1 LKLIYQ
7 GLIFF
12 NKLLGEIMITKIAI
26 ENFKGIKDRVVI
38 DLKPITLLFG
48 PNSAG
53 KSTIVQV
60 LHYARE
66 IFCRENYDPK
76 ETELG
81 GHMDLGGFKN
91 LVHRHNIDASIVIRF
106 DMDALDAAPL
116 RWPIFEEFDG
126 SSYDYCEALLSN
138 IYEQE
143 NAFVEITIKWDKSL
157 DRPLVTEYNVGLN
170 NEMIARSSL
179 TGVNDADYT
188 SEYSIELT
196 DKINQYVGEDIDE
209 LKVGIQLHGSAIP
222 EFEKLV
228 SMTIDFDIESFD
240 DEQKEK
246 EIKQRIKRILSTL
259 INGPGYMVTKE
270 LSSMRY
276 IGPIRDVPPR
286 NFSPVK
292 FPDESR
298 WANGLAAWDI
308 LYEQDEAFF
317 NKVNDWLEN
326 KLDTEHQIHLK
337 EYRELDNDS
346 NLMLTV
352 LREGFLDDPED
363 FKGQILELD
372 TLKRI
377 YLSNALGVE
386 VMPSDIGVGIS
397 QLLPVIV
404 GVLSKDDGSF
414 LAIEQPELH
423 LHPAI
428 QVNLADLFIEK
439 IGQWPQNKCR
449 YIIETHSEHFML
461 RFLRRIREKEKAQD
475 PSFVLDRNDLNVVI
489 IKEAGEKAENG
500 KINTRMIP
508 YSIPIDEKGQFEV
521 NWPDGFFEER
531 YDEYFS

>member
-1 LKLIYQ
+1 
-7 GLIFF
+7 
-12 NKLLGEIMITKIAI
+12 M
-26 ENFKGIKDRVVI
+26 
-38 DLKPITLLFG
+38 
-48 PNSAG
+48 
-53 KSTIVQV
+53 
-60 LHYARE
+60 
-66 IFCRENYDPK
+66 
-76 ETELG
+76 
-81 GHMDLGGFKN
+81 
-91 LVHRHNIDASIVIRF
+91 
-106 DMDALDAAPL
+106 
-116 RWPIFEEFDG
+116 
-126 SSYDYCEALLSN
+126 
-138 IYEQE
+138 
-143 NAFVEITIKWDKSL
+143 
-157 DRPLVTEYNVGLN
+157 
-170 NEMIARSSL
+170 
-179 TGVNDADYT
+179 
-188 SEYSIELT
+188 T

-317 NKVNDWLEN
+317 NKVNDWFVN

-337 EYRELDNDS
+337 EYRELDNES

-352 LREGFLDDPED
+352 LREGFLDNPED

-404 GVLSKDDGSF
+404 GVLSKDDGTF